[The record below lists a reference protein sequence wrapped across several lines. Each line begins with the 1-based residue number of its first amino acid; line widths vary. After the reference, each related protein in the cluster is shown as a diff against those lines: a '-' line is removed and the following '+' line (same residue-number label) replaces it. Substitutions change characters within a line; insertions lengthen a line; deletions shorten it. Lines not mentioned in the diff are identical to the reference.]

1 MVSPDVRPYIDLTLN
16 DKDPQD
22 LYDNAVATL
31 ATNLPEWKP
40 REGNTEVLLLEALA
54 LQVSEGIFAINRLP
68 SAVVE
73 ILAQLFGITRDAGA
87 APVANLEFTMIN
99 STGNTIPVGTRVRL
113 DLQNTNSIVFTTNSE
128 LVIPNGNS
136 TGQVL
141 ATGDL
146 FTSVANGVDDVPV
159 QLMDSLLYVN
169 TVEIVDPITG
179 GRDAEDDTTY
189 FTRATQRFS
198 RLNDTLV
205 LPQHFVAATLED
217 PVFQRALALDNY
229 TPAVL
234 TTPTGVVATPFA
246 TGGTLASATYGYRI
260 SAINTHGETLAS
272 ATTSAVVTGPTGR
285 VDLSWSA
292 VVPTEGASPVTGYK
306 VYGRTGGSELL
317 LTTTGAGVTTY
328 SDTGSATP
336 SGALPGANTTGGNV
350 GDYPGHITI
359 AVYGP
364 SRFNTTNEKNAL
376 DIRLEED
383 SLANLNVHVMDPTIN
398 AVDVSVSVT
407 IKAGSVQAT
416 VISAVEEALQDYLDP
431 MQWGWGNTVYRNEL
445 IALVDNVAG
454 VDRVVTLTT
463 PASDLSLSGKAPLA
477 QADELTVSVV

>member
-1 MVSPDVRPYIDLTLN
+1 MPSPDVRPYVDLTLN

-22 LYDNAVATL
+22 LYANAVATL
-31 ATNLPEWKP
+31 KTNLPEWRE

-68 SAVVE
+68 SAITE
-73 ILAQLFGITRDAGA
+73 ILAKLFGITRDAGA
-87 APVANLEFTMIN
+87 APIANLEFTMIN
-99 STGNTIPVGTRVRL
+99 STGNTIPAGTRVRL
-113 DLQNTNSIVFTTNSE
+113 DLNTISIVFATNTQ
-128 LVIPNGNS
+128 LVIPNGSS

-141 ATGDL
+141 ATGDV
-146 FTSVANGVDDVPV
+146 FTSVANSVDDTFV

-169 TVEIVDPITG
+169 TVKIIDPVTG
-179 GRDAEDDTTY
+179 GRDAETDSTY
-189 FTRATQRFS
+189 FTRAAQRFS

-205 LPQHFVAATLED
+205 LPQHFVASTLED
-217 PVFQRALALDNY
+217 PIFQRALALDNY
-229 TPAVL
+229 TPATL

-246 TGGTLASATYGYRI
+246 SGGTLASATYGYRI
-260 SAINTHGETLAS
+260 SAINAFGETLAS

-336 SGALPGANTTGGNV
+336 SGALPVANTTGGNV
-350 GDYPGHITI
+350 GSFPGHITV

-364 SRFNTTNEKNAL
+364 GRFSTTNEKTAL
-376 DIRLEED
+376 DTKLENA
-383 SLANLNVHVMDPTIN
+383 SLANLSVHIIDPTIT
-398 AVDVSVSVT
+398 AVDVTVSIT
-407 IKAGSVQAT
+407 LKSGYVQAT
-416 VISAVEEALQDYLDP
+416 VISAVQAALQSYLDP
-431 MQWGWGNTVYRNEL
+431 LKWGWGNTVYRNEL
-445 IALVDNVAG
+445 IALIDNVAG
-454 VDRVVTLTT
+454 VDRVVTLSV
-463 PASDLSLSGKAPLA
+463 PASDLALSGKAPLA
-477 QADELTVSVV
+477 QADELIVSVV